1 MNTWHEAGTYCEEVY
16 GMTMNTKEGYFVCPE
31 CGEPIYEEDW
41 SEESLEE
48 FMCPICE
55 DEVIEDE

>member
-41 SEESLEE
+41 RKHDEWDV
-48 FMCPICE
+48 CPICGFNFWE
-55 DEVIEDE
+55 G